1 MNRTQR
7 NNEISGTTRDK
18 IAIEAKVAQIARQ
31 IKKKLYF
38 IVGIFLT
45 LFMFFMI
52 GTGYLFFSDREEFK
66 QKMETVELLREIVKA
81 TADIHEEYL
90 IMIKVVDEEARTTK
104 GDAMMTPYE
113 KSATAKTIQE
123 CVQKYYPS
131 SNQTTSL
138 IFGIIKQE
146 SGWNPKAVSYGKDK
160 DSGKIYEIAYGLM
173 QIRWPTAKMCAELM
187 KFNGIDDIEL
197 NSHEDLFDPVK
208 NIKIG
213 CFYYNYLYQTYK
225 DPKYTLHAYYAG
237 QYWTDKSKQKGKVLT
252 WGYGHVDLVNS
263 HAKNYQKRGIS

>member
-18 IAIEAKVAQIARQ
+18 IAIEVKVAQIARQ

-38 IVGIFLT
+38 IVGTFLT
-45 LFMFFMI
+45 LSMFFMI
-52 GTGYLFFSDREEFK
+52 GAGYLFFSDRKEFK

-81 TADIHEEYL
+81 TANIHEEYL
-90 IMIKVVDEEARTTK
+90 IMLKVVDEEARTTD

-113 KSATAKTIQE
+113 KSATIKVIQE

-131 SNQTTSL
+131 SNQTSSL

-146 SGWNPKAVSYGKDK
+146 SGWDPKAVSYGKDK
-160 DSGKIYEIAYGLM
+160 DTGKYYEIAYGLM
-173 QIRWPTAKMCAELM
+173 QVRWPTAKMCAELM
-187 KFNGIDDIEL
+187 KLNGIDNIEL
-197 NSHEDLFDPVK
+197 NSQEDLFDPVK
-208 NIKIG
+208 NIKIA

-237 QYWTDKSKQKGKVLT
+237 QYWTDISKQKGKVLT

-263 HAKNYQKRGIS
+263 HAKNYQKKGIS